1 MRLFGK
7 KRISSVESVIRE
19 WIDKS
24 KDQKKTYVIA
34 VIHKKNKKLYYD
46 VVQLEGDIIMINKSP
61 HYAGTEAIFYRTEKI
76 NKTPIDIP
84 MVDVYEDFNVAV
96 HPSQNLNDP
105 KFSKRVVDMIGL
117 KIEQGILENRKKTK
131 VDLRKIIIAI
141 LIGGAA
147 IYIIASI
154 F

>member
-1 MRLFGK
+1 MGLFRK
-7 KRISSVESVIRE
+7 KRVTSAESVIKK
-19 WIDKS
+19 WVDKS

-46 VVQLEGDIIMINKSP
+46 VVQLEGDIIEINKSP
-61 HYAGTEAIFYRTEKI
+61 HYAGTDAIFYRTERI

-84 MVDVYEDFNVAV
+84 MVDVYEDVNVAI

-117 KIEQGILENRKKTK
+117 KIEQGILENRKKMK
-131 VDLRKIIIAI
+131 MDLRKIIIAI

-147 IYIIASI
+147 IYIIASM